1 MAQRR
6 MFSKKITDTDIFL
19 DMPAS
24 AQNLYFHLNMH
35 ADDDGF
41 LGNAKTIKRM
51 VGASDDDLKLLA
63 AKQFILTFEDGVT
76 VIRDWRVHNYIQ
88 KDRYRST
95 IYTDHKRELEV
106 NENQQY
112 QRIGTM
118 DTKCIQDVSNMDTQV
133 RLGKDRLEIG
143 KDRDRLGNN
152 NKTDSSSPAK
162 ADDHLSESFEA
173 IWKEYPNK
181 AGKKDAFRHYKKWR
195 KESKEHTDEY
205 LMERLAAYKQD
216 LAANQWKKPMNG
228 STWFN
233 GRFDDE
239 YTTPAQ
245 QITNPYDR
253 YYE

>member
-51 VGASDDDLKLLA
+51 VGASDDDLKILA

-95 IYTDHKRELEV
+95 IYTNHKRELEV

-118 DTKCIQDVSNMDTQV
+118 DTKCIHDVSKVDTQV

-143 KDRDRLGNN
+143 KDRDIY
-152 NKTDSSSPAK
+152 TSSPAK
-162 ADDHLSESFEA
+162 ADDHCLKTLSRFGKNTQTKLG
-173 IWKEYPNK
+173 KE
-181 AGKKDAFRHYKKWR
+181 AFRHYKKWR

-205 LMERLAAYKQD
+205 LMAKLKAYKQD
-216 LAANQWKKPMNG
+216 LAVNAWKKPMNG

-233 GRFDDE
+233 GRFNDE
-239 YTTPAQ
+239 YTVPDMNQ
-245 QITNPYDR
+245 QPNRAKGYQF
-253 YYE
+253 